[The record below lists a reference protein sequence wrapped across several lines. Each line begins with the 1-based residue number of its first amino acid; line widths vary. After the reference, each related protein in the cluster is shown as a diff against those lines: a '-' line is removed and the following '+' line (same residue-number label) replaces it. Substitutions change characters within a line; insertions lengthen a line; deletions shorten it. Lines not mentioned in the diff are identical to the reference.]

1 MHLNAETAA
10 GLSPFLTYEPFYELT
25 EKPFSLASDPAFFY
39 KSAAHRAAFDALGAG
54 IRRREGLIVL
64 SGEIGTGKTTLC
76 RAVLSQLD
84 RKTFSTFVPDPF
96 VTREDLL
103 KMLLIGFG
111 VASVADIN
119 GGRLQAASR
128 QDLSYPL
135 YEFLDSLVPLQA
147 FAVLVIDEAQ
157 NLSLGVM
164 EEIRI
169 LAELEKRE
177 KLLQVVLV
185 GQPELRDHLRLP
197 QMRQVEQRVT
207 VRCELSPL
215 AFGDV
220 IEYVNHRLAVAAAR
234 PGGVAFTGGALE
246 AVCLAS
252 GGVPRLINLVC
263 DRALQRGFDA
273 RLKTIDRDTVTAAVR
288 DLGLGEPR
296 MTAEATPGA
305 RRAAAALRRQG
316 GHGRCAPAGRRGR
329 VPDRAAARRQGD
341 AARHTRRR
349 HGHGG
354 FRARSRPP
362 ARGRDPESPR
372 GVRQRARRSGR
383 PPAVRAVQPVRA
395 VPEPAS
401 RGIFWTLARAFGL
414 TTAALGIAIGAGVLD
429 TRAAVNRLAPNTPA
443 PPPASPDRAAVYAAS
458 AAPVTDALSA
468 ALADGRAHEPD
479 AYSVLVATF
488 HERPAANSV
497 VAELTGAGYRAHW
510 AEVRSDADAQQQVF
524 VTGYGTLEDALGAV
538 TRLRQR
544 PAAAGGAAVP
554 GAGRRPLR
562 RRHGFEPALSAH
574 GAGLRSYRALDADG
588 LRSRSCSTS
597 S

>member
-220 IEYVNHRLAVAAAR
+220 IEYVEPPPRRRRGTRPAAWPSRA
-234 PGGVAFTGGALE
+234 AALE

-273 RLKTIDRDTVTAAVR
+273 RLKTIDRETVSAAVR
-288 DLGLGEPR
+288 DLDLGEPR
-296 MTAEATPGA
+296 MTAEAT
-305 RRAAAALRRQG
+305 
-316 GHGRCAPAGRRGR
+316 
-329 VPDRAAARRQGD
+329 
-341 AARHTRRR
+341 
-349 HGHGG
+349 
-354 FRARSRPP
+354 
-362 ARGRDPESPR
+362 
-372 GVRQRARRSGR
+372 
-383 PPAVRAVQPVRA
+383 
-395 VPEPAS
+395 
-401 RGIFWTLARAFGL
+401 
-414 TTAALGIAIGAGVLD
+414 
-429 TRAAVNRLAPNTPA
+429 
-443 PPPASPDRAAVYAAS
+443 
-458 AAPVTDALSA
+458 
-468 ALADGRAHEPD
+468 
-479 AYSVLVATF
+479 
-488 HERPAANSV
+488 
-497 VAELTGAGYRAHW
+497 
-510 AEVRSDADAQQQVF
+510 
-524 VTGYGTLEDALGAV
+524 
-538 TRLRQR
+538 
-544 PAAAGGAAVP
+544 
-554 GAGRRPLR
+554 
-562 RRHGFEPALSAH
+562 
-574 GAGLRSYRALDADG
+574 RALDVLPLPFDDRADTDAAASWPG
-588 LRSRSCSTS
+588 SGPSRRTTS
-597 S
+597 R

>member
-1 MHLNAETAA
+1 VNLDADSTA
-10 GLSPFLTYEPFYELT
+10 GSSPFLTYEPFYGLS

-39 KSAAHRAAFDALGAG
+39 KSASHRSTFDALDAG

-111 VASVADIN
+111 VASVADVN
-119 GGRLQAASR
+119 GGRLKGASR

-169 LAELEKRE
+169 LAELEKRQ

-185 GQPELRDHLRLP
+185 GQPELRDNLRLP

-207 VRCELSPL
+207 VRCELAPL

-220 IEYVNHRLAVAAAR
+220 IEYVNHRLAVATAR
-234 PGGVAFTGGALE
+234 PDGVAFTGGALE

-288 DLGLGEPR
+288 DLDLDEQRGAADLAPIADMLPLPFETEPDAAAPAAPAMAAFHAEQPRNVNATPPPTPAPQPTTGMAAFEPEGAPAPASPAVNPLAEFDSEPKNTAGTIEPVRTQSTPPSRGLWWALQRALGLG
-296 MTAEATPGA
+296 TA
-305 RRAAAALRRQG
+305 
-316 GHGRCAPAGRRGR
+316 
-329 VPDRAAARRQGD
+329 V
-341 AARHTRRR
+341 
-349 HGHGG
+349 
-354 FRARSRPP
+354 
-362 ARGRDPESPR
+362 
-372 GVRQRARRSGR
+372 
-383 PPAVRAVQPVRA
+383 
-395 VPEPAS
+395 
-401 RGIFWTLARAFGL
+401 
-414 TTAALGIAIGAGVLD
+414 LGIAIGAGVLD
-429 TRAAVNRLAPNTPA
+429 TRAAFNHLAPNTA
-443 PPPASPDRAAVYAAS
+443 PGSPGAPTRDAAEAATML
-458 AAPVTDALSA
+458 PVPDAWTAVLI
-468 ALADGRAHEPD
+468 DGRAHEAD
-479 AYSVLVATF
+479 TYAVVAATL
-488 HERPAANSV
+488 HDRTAANGV
-497 VAELTGAGYRAHW
+497 VAELVGAGHRAHW
-510 AEVRSDADAQQQVF
+510 AEVRTDGDAQQQVF
-524 VTGYGTLEDALGAV
+524 VSGYGTLEDALALV

-544 PAAAGGAAVP
+544 PSTAGAWLFQPPGAA
-554 GAGRRPLR
+554 RRPDPQASASR
-562 RRHGFEPALSAH
+562 R
-574 GAGLRSYRALDADG
+574 
-588 LRSRSCSTS
+588 
-597 S
+597 